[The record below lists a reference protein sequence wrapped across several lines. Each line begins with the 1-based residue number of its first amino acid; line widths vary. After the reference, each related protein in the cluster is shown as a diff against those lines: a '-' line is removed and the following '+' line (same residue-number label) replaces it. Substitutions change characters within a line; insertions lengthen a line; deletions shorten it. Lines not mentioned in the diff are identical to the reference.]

1 MCGASLHVQV
11 GNGLK
16 YMTTRSSHNRSIVR
30 ADLNNIV
37 NSDLFLEWTDLT
49 CDVLLVLM
57 VAGGV
62 DCAKKKVSIWTTLNN
77 VE

>member
-11 GNGLK
+11 RDGLK
-16 YMTTRSSHNRSIVR
+16 YMTTCNSHNWSIVC

-37 NSDLFLEWTDLT
+37 NSDLFWEWTDLT
-49 CDVLLVLM
+49 CDVLMVLM
-57 VAGGV
+57 VASGV

-77 VE
+77 D